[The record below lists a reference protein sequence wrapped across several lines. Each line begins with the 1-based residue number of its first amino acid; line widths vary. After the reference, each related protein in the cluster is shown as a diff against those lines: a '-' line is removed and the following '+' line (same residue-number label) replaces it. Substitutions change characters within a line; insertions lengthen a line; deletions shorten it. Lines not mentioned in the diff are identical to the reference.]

1 MDKKNKNITDEEIVQ
16 NIVINNHTSDFGIL
30 YDRYAQKVYNKTISL
45 VKDRDNAQDCLHDIF
60 LKAYIN
66 LKSFKGKSKFSS
78 WLFSL
83 TYNFCIDYLR
93 KTNVISTEVVVDEII
108 DTDDIDAGK
117 EENKLFEIKS
127 EMLSIILEQITIE
140 NKVIL
145 LMKYQDDMKISE
157 IGESLK
163 IGDSAVKMR
172 LKRARDSI
180 FEIYKKNFV
189 KKLYK

>member
-172 LKRARDSI
+172 LKRARDSV